1 MMKPTVGK
9 WLRRWPVFG
18 FHEALVNGRAGNDMA
33 AAADTLGGWLQPGHE
48 LRVIALCGESEEF
61 LHIGYRGDNVAWIE
75 DINVAPQYRGRGV
88 ATCAIAQAKQLIA

>member
-18 FHEALVNGRAGNDMA
+18 SQEALVNGRAENDMA

-48 LRVIALCGESEEF
+48 LRIIALGGESEEF
-61 LHIGYRGDNVAWIE
+61 LHIGYHGEWL
-75 DINVAPQYRGRGV
+75 G
-88 ATCAIAQAKQLIA
+88 

>member
-18 FHEALVNGRAGNDMA
+18 FQEALVNGRAENDMA

-48 LRVIALCGESEEF
+48 LRIIALGGESEEF
-61 LHIGYRGDNVAWIE
+61 LHIGYHGEWL
-75 DINVAPQYRGRGV
+75 G
-88 ATCAIAQAKQLIA
+88 